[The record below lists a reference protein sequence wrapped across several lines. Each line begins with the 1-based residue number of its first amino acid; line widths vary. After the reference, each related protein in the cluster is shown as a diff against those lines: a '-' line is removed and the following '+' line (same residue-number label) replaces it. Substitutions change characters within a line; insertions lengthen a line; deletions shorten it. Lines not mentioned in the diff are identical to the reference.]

1 MKSQKTKEL
10 LIKKAIDLFYAHS
23 YVKTPIRKIT
33 ETLSVEN
40 TIIYYYFKS
49 KDELLFSIID
59 GLTNDLI
66 ADLEKI
72 VEKVT
77 DPMER
82 VQEMVYYQITLFRK
96 RKKEIKIFVE
106 DTDKLP
112 PKMQKTIKDKQKKI
126 YRLYFAQFEK
136 LIEENR
142 IKNRE
147 IPLICFSLF
156 AMINWTYR
164 WYKDRGPLTIEDV
177 AQQTLDIFFS
187 GILPEKKSGKAF
199 STSTLIS

>member
-10 LIKKAIDLFYAHS
+10 LLKKATDLFYEHS

-33 ETLSVEN
+33 ETLAVEN

-49 KDELLFSIID
+49 KDELLLSIINGITD
-59 GLTNDLI
+59 ELI
-66 ADLEKI
+66 SALEEI
-72 VEKVT
+72 VEQNP

-82 VQEMVYYQITLFRK
+82 VREMVFFQITLL
-96 RKKEIKIFVE
+96 KKKKKAIKIFVE

-112 PKMQKTIKDKQKKI
+112 SIMQKTIKEKQRRI
-126 YRLYFAQFEK
+126 YTLYSEQFSSLINAQ
-136 LIEENR
+136 R

-147 IPLICFSLF
+147 ISLICFSLF

-164 WYKDRGPLTIEDV
+164 WFKENGQLTIEDV
-177 AQQTLDIFFS
+177 AKQTLDIFFS
-187 GILPEKKSGKAF
+187 GILLKKK
-199 STSTLIS
+199 